1 MIWTAPIAILLSL
14 ILLGFFAGIEA
25 AFLSANKLS
34 IELRKKQGTYSGRR
48 WGTYAE
54 NPTRFIGNAL
64 IGFTIM
70 MVVYGLLWS
79 NFMTGV
85 WINRFWTIENPY
97 LHLVIETAIATS
109 FLLVAESLFR
119 AFFRAKKD
127 NILGSTFVAF
137 IVQASYGLLSWLSSV
152 LVAAAEWMLKYL
164 FNVKV
169 NARKE
174 PFTKIDLEL
183 FIQQSKNL
191 DTEDHAELNKE
202 LFENAL
208 SLSDRKIRECLIPR
222 KEVEA
227 VSIDESIEAIRQ
239 KFITTKLSKLVVYEG
254 DIDTIV
260 GYVHQQEL
268 FKYPPDIRSVLL
280 PIAAIPETMSA
291 IDLINRFT
299 KERKSIAW
307 VVDEFGG
314 TAGIVT
320 MEDLLEEI
328 FGEIS
333 DEYDTDEFI
342 DKQLSDT
349 EYMFSGRMELDL
361 IAEKYNISFTDRRDA
376 ETLSGYIIQHIKQIP
391 RTREAFTIG
400 NIRFEVLNVSDTR
413 IETVKLRLLGTGREG

>member
-1 MIWTAPIAILLSL
+1 MNWTAPIAILLSL
-14 ILLGFFAGIEA
+14 MLLGFYAGIEA

-64 IGFTIM
+64 VGFTIM

-85 WINRFWTIENPY
+85 WINRFWKNENPY

-109 FLLVAESLFR
+109 FLLIAEFLFR

-127 NILGSTFVAF
+127 SVLGSTLVAF
-137 IVQASYGLLSWLSSV
+137 IVQASYGSLSWLSST
-152 LVAAAEWMLKYL
+152 LVSAAEWMLKYL

-191 DTEDHAELNKE
+191 DAEDHSELNKE

-208 SLSDRKIRECLIPR
+208 SLSDKKIRECLIPR
-222 KEVEA
+222 KEIEGVDISSSVE
-227 VSIDESIEAIRQ
+227 EMRQ
-239 KFITTKLSKLVVYEG
+239 KFIVTKLSKLIVYEG
-254 DIDTIV
+254 DIDNIA
-260 GYVHQQEL
+260 GYVHQQDL
-268 FKYPPDIRSVLL
+268 FKYPPDIHSVLL

-299 KERKSIAW
+299 RERKTIAW

-328 FGEIS
+328 FGEIR
-333 DEYDTDEFI
+333 DEYDTEEFI
-342 DKQLSDT
+342 EKQLSET
-349 EYMFSGRMELDL
+349 EYIFSGRMELDL
-361 IAEKYNISFTDRRDA
+361 ISEKYPISFSDRRDA

-391 RTREAFTIG
+391 RTKEGINIG
-400 NIRFEVLNVSDTR
+400 NIRFEILNVSDTR
-413 IETVKLRLLGTGREG
+413 IETVKVKILK

>member
-1 MIWTAPIAILLSL
+1 
-14 ILLGFFAGIEA
+14 
-25 AFLSANKLS
+25 
-34 IELRKKQGTYSGRR
+34 
-48 WGTYAE
+48 
-54 NPTRFIGNAL
+54 
-64 IGFTIM
+64 
-70 MVVYGLLWS
+70 
-79 NFMTGV
+79 MTGV
-85 WINRFWTIENPY
+85 WINRFWQNENPY

-109 FLLVAESLFR
+109 FLLIAEFLFR

-127 NILGSTFVAF
+127 SVLGSTLVAF
-137 IVQASYGLLSWLSSV
+137 IVQASYGLLSWLSTM
-152 LVAAAEWMLKYL
+152 LVGAAEWMLKYL

-191 DTEDHAELNKE
+191 DTEDHSELNKE

-208 SLSDRKIRECLIPR
+208 SLSDKKIRECLIPR
-222 KEVEA
+222 KEIEA
-227 VSIDESIEAIRQ
+227 VDIRSSVEEIRQ
-239 KFITTKLSKLVVYEG
+239 KFIVTKLSKLIVYEG
-254 DIDTIV
+254 DIDNIA
-260 GYVHQQEL
+260 GYVHQQDL

-299 KERKSIAW
+299 RERKTIAW

-328 FGEIS
+328 FGEIR
-333 DEYDTDEFI
+333 DEYDTEEFI
-342 DKQLSDT
+342 DKQLSET

-361 IAEKYNISFTDRRDA
+361 IAEKYSIPFIDRRDA

-391 RTREAFTIG
+391 RTKEGINIG
-400 NIRFEVLNVSDTR
+400 NIRFELLNVSDTR
-413 IETVKLRLLGTGREG
+413 IETVKVKILK

>member
-1 MIWTAPIAILLSL
+1 MNWTALLAIFISL
-14 ILLGFFAGIEA
+14 VLLGFFAGIEA

-64 IGFTIM
+64 VGFTIM

-79 NFMTGV
+79 NFMTGI
-85 WINRFWTIENPY
+85 WTNRFWEIENPY
-97 LHLVIETAIATS
+97 LHLVIETFIATA
-109 FLLVAESLFR
+109 FLLVAEFSFR

-127 NILGSTFVAF
+127 GMLGSTAVAYV
-137 IVQASYGLLSWLSSV
+137 VQVSYGALSWLSS
-152 LVAAAEWMLKYL
+152 LLIAAAEWLLRYL
-164 FNVKV
+164 FNVKL
-169 NARKE
+169 NTRME
-174 PFTKIDLEL
+174 PFTKIDLEQ

-191 DTEDHAELNKE
+191 EAEDYNELNKE

-208 SLSDRKIRECLIPR
+208 SLGDKKVRECLIPR

-227 VSIDESIEAIRQ
+227 IEISCSIEDIRQ
-239 KFITTKLSKLVVYEG
+239 KFISTKLSKLVVYEG
-254 DIDTIV
+254 HIDNIL
-260 GYVHQQEL
+260 GYVHQQDL

-280 PIAAIPETMSA
+280 PISAIPETMPA

-299 KERKSIAW
+299 RERKTIAW

-320 MEDLLEEI
+320 MEDLLEEL
-328 FGEIS
+328 FGEIR
-333 DEYDTDEFI
+333 DEYDTEEFI
-342 DKQLSDT
+342 DKQLADN
-349 EYMFSGRMELDL
+349 EYIFSGRMELDQ
-361 IAEKYNISFTDRRDA
+361 ISEKYTILFPDRRDA

-391 RTREAFTIG
+391 RTKEGFTIG
-400 NIRFEVLNVSDTR
+400 NNRFEILTVSDTR
-413 IETVKLRLLGTGREG
+413 IESVKLKVLK